1 MDRKVRT
8 GSIPVSST
16 KKLIVMTRRSYRKH
30 SVVEPTYTVSA
41 KAWMRDNQDK
51 FTHIKGVPTSEQ
63 IGTVFMKEGYA
74 RVEDSVSVTYR
85 RVS

>member
-1 MDRKVRT
+1 M
-8 GSIPVSST
+8 T
-16 KKLIVMTRRSYRKH
+16 KRSYRKH
-30 SVVEPTYTVSA
+30 YVIEPTYTVSV

-63 IGTVFMKEGYA
+63 IGVVLVKEGYA
-74 RVEDSVSVTYR
+74 RTEDSTSVTYR